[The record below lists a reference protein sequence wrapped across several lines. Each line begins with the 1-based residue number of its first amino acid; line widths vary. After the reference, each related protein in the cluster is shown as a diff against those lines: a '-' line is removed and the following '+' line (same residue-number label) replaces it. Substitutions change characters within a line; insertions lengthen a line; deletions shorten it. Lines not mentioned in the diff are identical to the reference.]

1 MNSDDQSFWPRWIP
15 RWNGAVGAMD
25 SLTGLLL
32 MAAPGFTLRLMGL
45 SVSPGEWIWIS
56 WIGAFV
62 FAIGSCYFFALKPP
76 IDRGS
81 RVGCAMVWRMTASAR
96 TVVAL
101 FLTGKIVS
109 GALDQGW
116 VTVAITDAVV
126 ATVQWIGLKR
136 GWVGDR

>member
-1 MNSDDQSFWPRWIP
+1 MNFDDQSFWRRWIP

-45 SVSPGEWIWIS
+45 RVPPEEWIWIS

-62 FAIGSCYFFALKPP
+62 FAIGAGYFFALKPP
-76 IDRGS
+76 VDRASGA
-81 RVGCAMVWRMTASAR
+81 GCAMVWRMTASAR

-101 FLTGKIVS
+101 FLAGKIVS
-109 GALDQGW
+109 GTLDHGW
-116 VTVAITDAVV
+116 ATVAITDAVV
-126 ATVQWIGLKR
+126 AAVQWIGLKR
-136 GWVGDR
+136 GWIGQR